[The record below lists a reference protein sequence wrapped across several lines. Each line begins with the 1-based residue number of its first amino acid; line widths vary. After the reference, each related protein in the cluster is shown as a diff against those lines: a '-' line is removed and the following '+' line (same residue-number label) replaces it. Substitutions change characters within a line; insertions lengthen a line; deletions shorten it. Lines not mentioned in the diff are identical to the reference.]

1 LLVCKFLSLLLLRL
15 DYSCAGTVMAEED
28 AASRRE
34 RLISLRL
41 QAQQASA
48 SSSSF
53 SPASSSHSPSLPK
66 FSNPFSDQ
74 PFLDSPNIPSQAR
87 TAGFDFYTDPV
98 AAFRSS
104 KGRGGRGGAPWQ
116 QQQQQPPSPFHATGS
131 SSVHRPVVGHSFRGP
146 PPFTPPGAAPLP
158 APPLYNHPPFR
169 PSAPLPQG
177 RGSWPSRGGGGG
189 GRGSWPGSS
198 SQRMRPEMKQGS
210 RAAKYPRRGGEY
222 ERAQGGA
229 VSAKE
234 RPDLFYSKSMVEDP
248 WKDLVVAED
257 TRQQG

>member
-1 LLVCKFLSLLLLRL
+1 MSVCRFLSLLRRL
-15 DYSCAGTVMAEED
+15 DFSCAGTMMAEED

-48 SSSSF
+48 SPSSV

-116 QQQQQPPSPFHATGS
+116 QQPPPSPFHATGS
-131 SSVHRPVVGHSFRGP
+131 SFVYPPVVGHSFRGP
-146 PPFTPPGAAPLP
+146 PPLTPPAAAPLP
-158 APPLYNHPPFR
+158 APPSYNHPPFR

-177 RGSWPSRGGGGG
+177 RGPWQSRGGGGG
-189 GRGSWPGSS
+189 ARGSRPGSS
-198 SQRMRPEMKQGS
+198 SQRMRPDMKQGS
-210 RAAKYPRRGGEY
+210 RAAKYPRRGRGEY

-229 VSAKE
+229 VTAKE

-257 TRQQG
+257 TRQQS

>member
-1 LLVCKFLSLLLLRL
+1 LSLLRRL
-15 DYSCAGTVMAEED
+15 DFSCAGTMMAEED

-48 SSSSF
+48 SSSSV

-87 TAGFDFYTDPV
+87 TTGFDFYTDPV

-104 KGRGGRGGAPWQ
+104 KGRGGRGVAPWR
-116 QQQQQPPSPFHATGS
+116 QQQQPPSPFHATGS
-131 SSVHRPVVGHSFRGP
+131 SSVHPPVVGHSFCGP
-146 PPFTPPGAAPLP
+146 PPLTPPGAAPPP
-158 APPLYNHPPFR
+158 AYNHPPFR
-169 PSAPLPQG
+169 PSVPLPQG
-177 RGSWPSRGGGGG
+177 RGSWQSRGGGGG
-189 GRGSWPGSS
+189 GRGSWPGPS

-210 RAAKYPRRGGEY
+210 RAAKYPRRGGGEY
-222 ERAQGGA
+222 KRPQGGA
-229 VSAKE
+229 VTAKE
-234 RPDLFYSKSMVEDP
+234 RPDLFYSKSMLEDP